1 LTNSDIKRGIKNMVL
16 TGISISKTEIPVP
29 VDKKAGI
36 KNGRRKAIVKLLKII
51 EMTANSILPLNRFI
65 IIGEAIAVGAIAVIN
80 AASANFRLNPFK
92 SKNRRMGTAKFINNK

>member
-1 LTNSDIKRGIKNMVL
+1 MTNSDRKRGIKNMVL

-29 VDKKAGI
+29 VDKRAGI
-36 KNGRRKAIVKLLKII
+36 KNGSRKATVKLFTIMEI
-51 EMTANSILPLNRFI
+51 TANSILPLKRFI

-80 AASANFRLNPFK
+80 AVSANFRLNPLK